1 MSRLKVKLTR
11 NLRKTILRG
20 HPWVYREA
28 VGPVSKVVTAQV
40 CQVLDS
46 KGEDLAWAM
55 FDPHCPLSLRILSLD
70 KAPPSAALYEKRFQ
84 KAYDLRKSVHS
95 DKTTAYRLFN
105 GEGDYLP
112 GLVCDVYE
120 SIAVVQFDG
129 EGPGEFWDKQ
139 HIANWLLENTHCK
152 TVIEK
157 MRRNTER
164 TIQHL
169 GGAELTDMVVTIKEN
184 GVQFLVN
191 LEKGQKTGFF
201 LDQRDNRQYVR
212 NTSEGKSVLN
222 LFSYSGGFSI
232 YAGLGKAR
240 KVASLDIA
248 KGAIDLA
255 TENWALNGLPPE
267 NHTGLCMDVFEYLQ
281 GRQTDSNNKPEMW
294 DHIIVDPPSMGH
306 SEDNKSIAMAKY
318 IELFAAA
325 AKRVKPNGELSVSSC
340 SSHIAFDDFFEI
352 INEALSTAR
361 RKGQILRVSGQGAD
375 HPFPH
380 ICKELRYL
388 KYVHLT
394 LD

>member
-1 MSRLKVKLTR
+1 MSRLKIKLTR

-28 VGPVSKVVTAQV
+28 VGPVGKQPKATL
-40 CQVLDS
+40 CQVLDA
-46 KGEDLAWAM
+46 KGEELAWAM
-55 FDPHCPLSLRILSLD
+55 YDPHCPLSLRILSLE
-70 KAPPSAALYEKRFQ
+70 KAPPSLATYEKRFA
-84 KAYDLRKSVHS
+84 KAYALRKTIQSE
-95 DKTTAYRLFN
+95 KTNAYRLFN

-112 GLVCDVYE
+112 GLVCDVYGN
-120 SIAVVQFDG
+120 IAVVQFDG
-129 EGPGEFWDKQ
+129 EGPSEFWDKK
-139 HIANWLLENTHCK
+139 HIAEWLLANTHCQ

-164 TIQHL
+164 TIDLL
-169 GGAELTDMVVTIKEN
+169 GGEPLVENEITISEN
-184 GVQFLVN
+184 GALFRVN

-201 LDQRDNRQYVR
+201 LDQRDNRNYVR
-212 NTSEGKSVLN
+212 QMSEGKSVLN

-255 TENWALNGLPPE
+255 NENWRLNGLDPE
-267 NHTGLCMDVFEYLQ
+267 NHTGICMDVFEYLQ
-281 GRQTDSNNKPEMW
+281 ANKSEAEMW

-306 SEDNKSIAMAKY
+306 SEDNKAIAFAKY
-318 IELFAAA
+318 VELFTAA
-325 AKRVKPNGELSVSSC
+325 AKRVKPQGEFSVSSC

-352 INEALSTAR
+352 INEALSAAR